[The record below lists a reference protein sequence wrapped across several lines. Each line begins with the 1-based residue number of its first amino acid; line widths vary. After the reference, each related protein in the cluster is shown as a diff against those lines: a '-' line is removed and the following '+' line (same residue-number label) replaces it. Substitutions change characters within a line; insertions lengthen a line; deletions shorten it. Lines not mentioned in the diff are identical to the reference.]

1 MQTAVLQALLQAAMV
16 LVVRM
21 VLTVLAVLMQNT

>member
-1 MQTAVLQALLQAAMV
+1 MV

-21 VLTVLAVLMQNT
+21 VLEEAFRRTLGGLCLKVLVILL